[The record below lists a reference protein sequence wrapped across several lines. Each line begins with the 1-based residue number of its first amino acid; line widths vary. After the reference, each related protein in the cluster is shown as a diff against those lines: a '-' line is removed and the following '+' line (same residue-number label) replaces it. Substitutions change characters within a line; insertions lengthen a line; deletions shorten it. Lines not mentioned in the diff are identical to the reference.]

1 MSRLVPWAVLLLVT
15 AAPLSAQTSSSTHLR
30 DNIRDLF
37 VFGSC
42 GQPLCLDVDPLVH
55 GLHFIPAIEDAQ
67 GNLLTFLQNSIGVTV
82 SNAPVSA
89 ATSGAIWGKSE
100 SGLPVRTATS
110 AGPLYAERAQTL
122 GKGHFLMGLGV
133 SGYHFT
139 SIRTTPLNGLV
150 FDFTHSDSDDDGT
163 LGDQDFENDIF
174 HVRTDLDI
182 NLFATTAV
190 LTYGLLDRVD
200 IGVAV
205 PLVHTS
211 ISGFSDA
218 QIIPA
223 EPNTPHN
230 LGTPANPRL
239 TATTATSGSAT
250 GIGDIAGRVKV
261 QVAQGPKTGFGL
273 IGEVRF
279 PTGKEEDLLGLG
291 EYSARG
297 LGILSGRYG
306 DFGAHANV
314 GYLYRGGATQND
326 AFLAT
331 VGFDQLL
338 GPWATFAA
346 DMISEWQVGTSKLRQ
361 PAPVIL
367 DTPVGGGV
375 SARVIPRSNIVE
387 RKDDVIQGSFGF
399 KFTMPSGLTV
409 ITNALIPI
417 RRGYL
422 QPDVAWTAGLEYS
435 F

>member
-15 AAPLSAQTSSSTHLR
+15 AAPLSGQTSSSTDLR
-30 DNIRDLF
+30 DNIRSLF
-37 VFGSC
+37 VFGTC
-42 GQPLCLDVDPLVH
+42 GQPLCLDVDPAVH

-82 SNAPVSA
+82 SNTPVAA

-110 AGPLYAERAQTL
+110 AGPLFAERAQTL
-122 GKGHFLMGLGV
+122 GKGHFLMGIGV
-133 SGYHFT
+133 SGFNFT
-139 SIRTTPLNGLV
+139 SIRTTPLSSLV
-150 FDFTHSDSDDDGT
+150 FDFAHSDSDNDGT

-174 HVRTDLDI
+174 QVRTNLDI
-182 NLFATTAV
+182 KLFATTAV
-190 LTYGLLDRVD
+190 LTYGVLDRLDV
-200 IGVAV
+200 GVAV

-211 ISGFSDA
+211 ISGVSAA

-230 LGTPANPRL
+230 LGTPANPSL
-239 TATTATSGSAT
+239 TAGTSTSGSAT

-261 QVAQGPKTGFGL
+261 QVAQGPKTAFGL

-314 GYLYRGGATQND
+314 GYLYRGGNTQND

-338 GPWATFAA
+338 GAWATFAA
-346 DMISEWQVGTSKLRQ
+346 DVISEWQVGTTKLRQ
-361 PAPVIL
+361 PAPVVL
-367 DTPVGGGV
+367 NTPVGGGT
-375 SARVIPRSNIVE
+375 SARVVPRSNIEE
-387 RKDDVIQGSFGF
+387 RNDDVIQGSFGF
-399 KFTMPSGLTV
+399 KFTAPSGITV